1 MRGREITLWLDERWY
16 DALSKQLKGETL
28 EEHLENILDEM
39 CNQLPQREYE
49 RISHEL
55 WAEQQA
61 EEEAREAARRFA
73 VFHVTE
79 NGSSDYILAEEK
91 LELLSTAR
99 RLRSYIRK
107 PPDEAPHRFVETLL
121 HTQRISQ
128 EEFNSYVSER
138 LEERTLHQE
147 PESEYLTGS
156 RRLCAEDIS
165 FADEIIQNDNLLEFY
180 MEVSFNADQ
189 VFGTDVCTSEND
201 DWLNIYA
208 NYDLDARRVCDTLEV
223 YLQRGN
229 GDEEAFKYR
238 LSAEEQAL
246 LLPKMNTYCQEHWGQ
261 SLEECNADYLAE
273 QSQELPE
280 MQM

>member
-39 CNQLPQREYE
+39 CNQLPHREYE

-79 NGSSDYILAEEK
+79 NGGSDYILAEEK

>member
-208 NYDLDARRVCDTLEV
+208 NYDLEARRVCDTLEL

-261 SLEECNADYLAE
+261 SLEECSADYLAE

>member
-39 CNQLPQREYE
+39 CNQLPHREYE

-91 LELLSTAR
+91 LELLSIAR

-261 SLEECNADYLAE
+261 SLEECSADYLAE

>member
-39 CNQLPQREYE
+39 CNQLPHREYE

-91 LELLSTAR
+91 LELFSTAR

>member
-39 CNQLPQREYE
+39 CNQLPHREYE

-208 NYDLDARRVCDTLEV
+208 NYDLEARRVCDTLEL

-246 LLPKMNTYCQEHWGQ
+246 LLPKMNAYCQEHWSQ
-261 SLEECNADYLAE
+261 TLEECSADYLAE
-273 QSQELPE
+273 QKQELPE

>member
-61 EEEAREAARRFA
+61 EKEAREAARRFA

-79 NGSSDYILAEEK
+79 NGGSDYILAEEK

-121 HTQRISQ
+121 HTQR
-128 EEFNSYVSER
+128 
-138 LEERTLHQE
+138 
-147 PESEYLTGS
+147 
-156 RRLCAEDIS
+156 
-165 FADEIIQNDNLLEFY
+165 
-180 MEVSFNADQ
+180 MEQWSN
-189 VFGTDVCTSEND
+189 TT
-201 DWLNIYA
+201 
-208 NYDLDARRVCDTLEV
+208 AR
-223 YLQRGN
+223 QR
-229 GDEEAFKYR
+229 D
-238 LSAEEQAL
+238 
-246 LLPKMNTYCQEHWGQ
+246 M
-261 SLEECNADYLAE
+261 
-273 QSQELPE
+273 
-280 MQM
+280 

>member
-79 NGSSDYILAEEK
+79 NGSSDYILAEEN
-91 LELLSTAR
+91 LELLRVAC

-107 PPDEAPHRFVETLL
+107 PPGEAPHRFVETLL

-165 FADEIIQNDNLLEFY
+165 FAEDIIQNDNLLEFY

-261 SLEECNADYLAE
+261 SLEECSADYLAE